1 MITNF
6 NKLYKIILEGIEKF
20 NPSTIKTVDIYISGR
35 GYLDFSIDP
44 IVKYENP
51 GCGAEEFA
59 TKLQKRL
66 RDEIIADV
74 DPEEAKLISK
84 EAWDE
89 ELQFFQYKKV
99 ICHDAVDIEAGEENS
114 ILILGSGC
122 DVWYCI
128 EDIASGKVD
137 DKTFEE
143 FVKFTRSGKIGPHL
157 QTCIM
162 VRKKFNKNTPE
173 DQQTAADLLD
183 I

>member
-1 MITNF
+1 V
-6 NKLYKIILEGIEKF
+6 NKDCQLIYEVYQKF
-20 NPSTIKTVDIYISGR
+20 NPAVIKTIEITRCR
-35 GYLDFSIDP
+35 GYTDVDNH
-44 IVKYENP
+44 VGYETP
-51 GCGAEEFA
+51 GCSVKQFA
-59 TKLQKRL
+59 PILQKRL
-66 RDEIIADV
+66 RKEFYDSF
-74 DPEEAKLISK
+74 DPEDLKTMSK
-84 EAWDE
+84 CDIRSLFEFHRDRMN
-89 ELQFFQYKKV
+89 

-183 I
+183 V